1 MPRHHTK
8 SSAPGGSQRQL
19 RVGETV
25 RHAVADILSQGNV
38 HDPDLEGHIITVP
51 EVRMSPDLKLAT
63 VYVMPLGGRDTDVVI
78 AALERNKKFLRGE
91 IAHRVNLKFAPD
103 IRFRID
109 ERFDEA
115 ERIEKLLRT
124 PAVQRDLAPDSDDEL
139 MIVTTADSVIDSENR
154 RIARRLKKIFLSTTR
169 VDDARRGNNDPRQDS
184 RQGKQPRQN
193 NQPRRDKRDVH
204 GWVVLDKPIGMTSTH
219 AVAVLKRLFQAKRAG
234 HAGTLDPL
242 ASGGLPIAL
251 GEATKTVPFVMDGRK
266 RYRFTVTWGEER
278 DTDDTEG
285 RATQTSELRP
295 TADAIRALLPRF
307 TGLIE
312 QIPPQYSAIKIQGE
326 RAYDLARDGET
337 VELKPRPV
345 EIHELT
351 LVEQADNGHSVF
363 EAECGKGTYVR
374 ALARDIGRMLGCFG
388 HICALRRTLVGP
400 FTEADMIP
408 LEQLEAL
415 CNRAASGEGSL
426 ADALLPVET
435 ALDDIPA
442 LAVTR
447 ADAARLHRG
456 QAVLLRGRDAP
467 NSSGTVYVTVA
478 GRLLAL
484 AEIGNGEL
492 IPKRVFNLTGL
503 TASPVDNE
511 SV

>member
-1 MPRHHTK
+1 M
-8 SSAPGGSQRQL
+8 
-19 RVGETV
+19 
-25 RHAVADILSQGNV
+25 
-38 HDPDLEGHIITVP
+38 
-51 EVRMSPDLKLAT
+51 M
-63 VYVMPLGGRDTDVVI
+63 I
-78 AALERNKKFLRGE
+78 A
-91 IAHRVNLKFAPD
+91 
-103 IRFRID
+103 
-109 ERFDEA
+109 
-115 ERIEKLLRT
+115 T
-124 PAVQRDLAPDSDDEL
+124 PAKSMIDDGARDADKNIFSDSRTDD
-139 MIVTTADSVIDSENR
+139 SR
-154 RIARRLKKIFLSTTR
+154 R
-169 VDDARRGNNDPRQDS
+169 VNNDPRE
-184 RQGKQPRQN
+184 RQQKQNLQ
-193 NQPRRDKRDVH
+193 QRRDKRDIH
-204 GWVVLDKPIGMTSTH
+204 GWIVLDKPIGMTSTQ
-219 AVAVLKRLFQAKRAG
+219 AVAVVKRLFSAKRAG

-266 RYRFTVTWGEER
+266 RYSFMVRWGEER
-278 DTDDTEG
+278 DTEDSEG
-285 RATQTSELRP
+285 TVVKPSHARP
-295 TADAIRALLPRF
+295 LPDAIRSLLPQF

-312 QIPPQYSAIKIQGE
+312 QTPPRYSAIKVQGE
-326 RAYDLARDGET
+326 RAYDLARDGEV
-337 VELKPRPV
+337 VELAPRPV
-345 EIHELT
+345 EIHELS
-351 LVEQADNGHSVF
+351 LVRQLDGDHSVF

-374 ALARDIGRMLGCFG
+374 ALARDIGRILGCYG

-400 FTEADMIP
+400 FGENDMIP
-408 LEQLEAL
+408 LEQLESL
-415 CNRAASGEGSL
+415 CNRAASGEASL

-503 TASPVDNE
+503 TASPARNNE